1 MILNEKNKKPIL
13 TFGLGR
19 TELTATVGQAVR
31 VEQIQILNPNNSTI
45 SYNGIERNV
54 YGFEII
60 PSAIGQQIIEVELSN
75 KENRI
80 VIASNKIK
88 LTVI

>member
-19 TELTATVGQAVR
+19 TELTATVGQSVR
-31 VEQIQILNPNNSTI
+31 VEQIQILNPDAENLM
-45 SYNGIERNV
+45 YNGVKQNV

-60 PSAIGQQIIEVELSN
+60 PTTTGSQEIQVELSN
-75 KENRI
+75 KTNKIII
-80 VIASNKIK
+80 VSNKIK
-88 LTVI
+88 LTVV